1 MSMSNRTR
9 TETESS
15 EMESDFSP
23 LVDVL
28 DEAAVGEGVSEGVSG
43 LGKNGENN
51 GEGSDDAFQE
61 DVENRRNKESEVVKC
76 IVGKRKRGRPS
87 EKDKEGLS
95 VSKKVKNSPRK
106 RKTLKTKTYSNNN
119 GKSNG
124 FTKFYIKSITEK
136 CIFCHDEHLRD
147 FLGGNGSG

>member
-43 LGKNGENN
+43 LGKNG
-51 GEGSDDAFQE
+51 
-61 DVENRRNKESEVVKC
+61 
-76 IVGKRKRGRPS
+76 
-87 EKDKEGLS
+87 
-95 VSKKVKNSPRK
+95 
-106 RKTLKTKTYSNNN
+106 
-119 GKSNG
+119 
-124 FTKFYIKSITEK
+124 
-136 CIFCHDEHLRD
+136 
-147 FLGGNGSG
+147 